1 MKAFHLETH
10 QMSSARKIYNLRSVG
25 RGDVVDI
32 IARMSLVAGGR
43 NDQRRTLRE
52 PMCGWK

>member
-10 QMSSARKIYNLRSVG
+10 QMSSARKIYDLRSVG